1 MTYAGL
7 AAPRGAGRNVA
18 LCVLVLVLAACSSK
32 EPAQA
37 PPPAPVGVVE
47 IAPTE
52 VPIRVEYVGETA
64 GVREVEVRARVSG
77 ILLKQTYTEGQPVEA
92 GQVLFEIDPEPY
104 KAALDQAR
112 GGLAQA
118 QAVLNKARA
127 DRERVV
133 PLYER
138 GVVSRRDYD
147 ETVAAHESAVANVQT
162 AKARMREAE
171 LNLEYTRVTAPI
183 SGVASKVAQS
193 EGSLVS
199 AGGSSGLLTT
209 ISQFNPL
216 YVNFSYSEQDRLHL
230 DRMLREGSLKVT
242 DDQPLLARIRLSD
255 GSLYAGTGRVNFSD
269 NRVDSRTGTIRARAI
284 FDNAEGALLPGQF
297 VRVILELGTIGGLLQ
312 VPERAIAQSQSE
324 RLVMVVDAD
333 DTVAPRPVKLGYA
346 SDGKVV
352 VTEGLAPGE
361 RVVVDGLI
369 KARPGS
375 KVAPTVIGAAGGDAP
390 VAGAPAAA
398 R

>member
-1 MTYAGL
+1 MMHSGL
-7 AAPRGAGRNVA
+7 PAPARAGRE
-18 LCVLVLVLAACSSK
+18 LVLSILLLALAACGSK
-32 EPAQA
+32 DVAQVI
-37 PPPAPVGVVE
+37 PPAPVGVVE
-47 IAPTE
+47 VAPAE

-64 GVREVEVRARVSG
+64 GFRDVEVRARVSG

-118 QAVLNKARA
+118 QAVLNKAKS

-147 ETVAAHESAVANVQT
+147 ETVAAHESALANVQT
-162 AKARMREAE
+162 ARARVREAE
-171 LNLEYTRVTAPI
+171 LNLDYTRVTAPI
-183 SGVASKVAQS
+183 SGVASRVAQS

-199 AGGSSGLLTT
+199 AGASSGLLTT
-209 ISQFNPL
+209 ISQFDPL
-216 YVNFSYSEQDRLHL
+216 YVNFSYSEQDRLSL
-230 DRMLREGSLKVT
+230 ERMLREGSLKLA
-242 DDQPLLARIRLSD
+242 DDQPLQARIRLSD
-255 GSLYAGTGRVNFSD
+255 GSLYEAPGRVNFSD

-284 FDNAEGALLPGQF
+284 FDNPDGALLPGQF

-324 RLVMVVDAD
+324 RLVMVVGTDNV
-333 DTVAPRPVKLGYA
+333 VAPRPVKLGYA

-352 VTEGLAPGE
+352 VTAGLAPGD

-390 VAGAPAAA
+390 AAGAPAAA